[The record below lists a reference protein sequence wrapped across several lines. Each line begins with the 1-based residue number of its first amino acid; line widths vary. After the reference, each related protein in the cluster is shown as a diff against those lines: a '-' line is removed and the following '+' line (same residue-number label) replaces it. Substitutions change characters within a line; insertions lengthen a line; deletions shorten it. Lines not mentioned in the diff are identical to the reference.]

1 MNKNIFNTS
10 YAIELDKNSSMYNH
24 SKLFHYP
31 TKKNKKILY
40 FNGNSLGPVSYTH
53 LRAHET

>member
-10 YAIELDKNSSMYNH
+10 YAIELDKNSSMYKH

-31 TKKNKKILY
+31 VKKNKKMTEG
-40 FNGNSLGPVSYTH
+40 FQAVSQF
-53 LRAHET
+53 

>member
-31 TKKNKKILY
+31 VKKNKKILY
-40 FNGNSLGPVSYTH
+40 FNGNSLGLQP
-53 LRAHET
+53 